1 MGSHCLFVN
10 SDSRLAG
17 KRTMSSRAGHMQFA
31 RQAYLQQFHELHMRE
46 RVEDDNVLQG
56 GPRLVASLG
65 RSLTLEEKVSQSWRL
80 LKLPKRRP
88 NKLRLRLDQRLR
100 LSCRTLGI
108 MEDCRA

>member
-1 MGSHCLFVN
+1 MFCRGP
-10 SDSRLAG
+10 
-17 KRTMSSRAGHMQFA
+17 SS
-31 RQAYLQQFHELHMRE
+31 
-46 RVEDDNVLQG
+46 G
-56 GPRLVASLG
+56 GQPGAL
-65 RSLTLEEKVSQSWRL
+65 LTLEEKVSQSWRL